1 MKKIVLITWILGM
14 ALMTSSCRKE
24 VLSDHQIEVDSAE
37 EVHTEEIVFSP
48 EDAKVAGVVSEPV
61 VSGEFY
67 GVIPVGGQILE
78 APGDSVTLTAQVPGI
93 ISFVQPITEG
103 MRIEKESSVFVI
115 SSSHLQDG
123 DPAQR
128 ARIVYEAALREYER
142 GLELVKDKI
151 ISEKEFN
158 SIRTDYENAR
168 LSYEAIGRYAA
179 GGVEIKSPTEGY
191 VKDCLIKEGD
201 YVQLGQ
207 PLMSVIRNQRLQL
220 RADLPERH
228 YGAIE
233 EISSARFKTSY
244 SDEVYELGK
253 MGGKLVAYGRSS
265 VTQGGFIPVTFEF
278 DHLPGIITGSFAE
291 VYLLTE
297 KRKNVITLP
306 LTALT
311 EEQGIY
317 FIYLQVDES
326 CYEKRSVELGQND
339 GERVEIIKGLEGGE
353 QVVVQGAIHV
363 RLASSSDII
372 PGHTHEH

>member
-48 EDAKVAGVVSEPV
+48 EDAKAAGVVSEPV

-233 EISSARFKTSY
+233 KISSARFKTSY

-265 VTQGGFIPVTFEF
+265 VTQGGFIPVTFEV